1 VLGTRDPVLVSSLLL
16 KQIAVID
23 PPKKKKGLFWLTI
36 SEVSGDGQLAPLLWG
51 SGEAAILAE
60 VSGGSFSSH
69 GSLEANR
76 GRQGARSPMSS
87 SRTGMPPNLVP
98 FLLQDRHAPQPS
110 ALPLGVLLKLPV
122 RTS

>member
-87 SRTGMPPNLVP
+87 SRTGMPHNLVP
-98 FLLQDRHAPQPS
+98 FH
-110 ALPLGVLLKLPV
+110 
-122 RTS
+122 